1 MRFSP
6 VVVNYGGF
14 FAQIPKTDIKGD
26 LRMTWG
32 AEAAFAEVSKDVYKR
47 AYACYIVFCI
57 VAIVETGLKPVPV
70 GL

>member
-1 MRFSP
+1 LRFSP

-32 AEAAFAEVSKDVYKR
+32 AEAAFAEVSK
-47 AYACYIVFCI
+47 
-57 VAIVETGLKPVPV
+57 ELWP
-70 GL
+70 